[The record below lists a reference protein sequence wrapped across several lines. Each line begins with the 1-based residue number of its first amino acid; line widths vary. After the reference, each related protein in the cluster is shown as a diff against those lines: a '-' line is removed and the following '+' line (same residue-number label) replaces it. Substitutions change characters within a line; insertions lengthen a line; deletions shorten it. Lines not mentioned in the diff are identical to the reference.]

1 MDQLIELAKRLGKQ
15 IAAHENSQLLKQSQ
29 KTVDHDAR
37 AKDLVENYQ
46 KQAQK
51 IADLETQQ
59 KPIEIDDK
67 HKLRDI
73 QQKIAAH
80 TGLAELTRRQ
90 VDFLDMMRKIRQA
103 IDSELEI
110 TLE

>member
-1 MDQLIELAKRLGKQ
+1 MDHLIELAKRLGKQ
-15 IAAHENSQLLKQSQ
+15 MAAHENSQLLKQAQ
-29 KTVDHDAR
+29 QNVDSDDQ
-37 AKDLVENYQ
+37 AKELVESYQ

-51 IADLETQQ
+51 ITDLEQQQ

-73 QQKIAAH
+73 QQEIATH
-80 TGLAELTRRQ
+80 PGLAELTRRQ

>member
-67 HKLRDI
+67 HKLRDL
-73 QQKIAAH
+73 QQEIATH
-80 TGLAELTRRQ
+80 PPLT
-90 VDFLDMMRKIRQA
+90 
-103 IDSELEI
+103 
-110 TLE
+110 

>member
-1 MDQLIELAKRLGKQ
+1 MDHLIELAKRLGKQ
-15 IAAHENSQLLKQSQ
+15 MAAHENSKLLKQAQ
-29 KTVDHDAR
+29 QNVDSDTQ
-37 AKDLVENYQ
+37 AKALVESYQ

-51 IADLETQQ
+51 ITDLEQQQ

-73 QQKIAAH
+73 QQEIATH
-80 TGLAELTRRQ
+80 SGLAELTRRQ

>member
-1 MDQLIELAKRLGKQ
+1 MDHLIELAKRLGKQ
-15 IAAHENSQLLKQSQ
+15 MAAHENSQLLKQAQ
-29 KTVDHDAR
+29 QNVDSDAL
-37 AKDLVENYQ
+37 AKELVESYQ

-51 IADLETQQ
+51 ITDLEEQQ
-59 KPIEIDDK
+59 KPIEIEDK
-67 HKLRDI
+67 HQLSDL
-73 QQKIAAH
+73 QQKIATHA
-80 TGLAELTRRQ
+80 GLAELTRRQ